1 MFELLGPSSQN
12 DSLNTHIR
20 WMQKKVQASSGRSP
34 IHVKLTLESRNLT
47 PIQASRAE
55 IAKKQKKNCQRFC
68 RKDNEERKKI
78 VVSITTV
85 VWIVGPILK
94 FRLNRPKWRA
104 SRSGGFVK
112 VLAVAAVVLAACSC
126 LAGWTES
133 NGNCRLLV
141 SDAAF
146 LRLVFES
153 FQSQGRVRWPASAWF
168 GA

>member
-1 MFELLGPSSQN
+1 MGPSSQN
-12 DSLNTHIR
+12 DFLNTHIR

-34 IHVKLTLESRNLT
+34 MHIKLTLESRNLT

-94 FRLNRPKWRA
+94 FRLKRPKWRA

-112 VLAVAAVVLAACSC
+112 VLAVAACWSLIYNH
-126 LAGWTES
+126 GWTES